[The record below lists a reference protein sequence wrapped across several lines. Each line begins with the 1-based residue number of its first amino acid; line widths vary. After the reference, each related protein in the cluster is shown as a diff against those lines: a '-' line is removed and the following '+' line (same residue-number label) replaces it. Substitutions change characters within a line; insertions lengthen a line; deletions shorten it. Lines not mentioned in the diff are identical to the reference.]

1 MPFTGL
7 YVSRVKN
14 GTLSNLDYVTGD
26 LCQAAIFARDL
37 VETFSVCY
45 YFSGNYTFPMI
56 MSQRKG
62 CNETI
67 ATCPLLTLF
76 RNGQGHF
83 HPPQKPDDTDFSIQS
98 KYTEFYFSCTLFIL

>member
-1 MPFTGL
+1 MITNCKPPFLGQVKIVTLRKFYGDHCFERLSKRKSEMPFTGL

-45 YFSGNYTFPMI
+45 YFSGNYLSNNYVT
-56 MSQRKG
+56 
-62 CNETI
+62 T
-67 ATCPLLTLF
+67 
-76 RNGQGHF
+76 
-83 HPPQKPDDTDFSIQS
+83 
-98 KYTEFYFSCTLFIL
+98 